1 MQKPSIDSLTSLV
14 TYCATAAALLCLVAG
29 LIMTVVGFIHRYRLA
44 EKAVTTIGSKES
56 KDQEGGL
63 VEQGAL
69 SDALDSVSSLA
80 SALKGL
86 DEGTRVLVL
95 AVAFLSV
102 AAVAAGV
109 DSVAVAVAK

>member
-1 MQKPSIDSLTSLV
+1 
-14 TYCATAAALLCLVAG
+14 
-29 LIMTVVGFIHRYRLA
+29 MTVVGYIHRYRLA
-44 EKAVTTIGSKES
+44 EKAVTAIDSKES
-56 KDQEGGL
+56 GGQEGGL

-69 SDALDSVSSLA
+69 SDALDSVSGLA

-86 DEGTRVLVL
+86 DAGTRVLVL

-109 DSVAVAVAK
+109 DSLAVAIAK